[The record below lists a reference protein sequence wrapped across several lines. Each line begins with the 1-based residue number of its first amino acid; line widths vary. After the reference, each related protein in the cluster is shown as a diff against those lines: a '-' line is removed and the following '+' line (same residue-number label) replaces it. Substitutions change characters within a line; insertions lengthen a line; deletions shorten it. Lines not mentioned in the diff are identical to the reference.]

1 VAEAIKADWRAAER
15 MSPADYAMLDY
26 VEKLTINPS
35 GMTEADVQGLR
46 AVGWTD
52 RDILDIVQVCA
63 YFNFRLRVVDALGL
77 KLSEETVKSA
87 RAGRERASELAQER
101 GAQLP
106 VPMWEL
112 DQT

>member
-1 VAEAIKADWRAAER
+1 VAETLKADWRSADLTPAE
-15 MSPADYAMLDY
+15 YAMLEY

-35 GMTEADVQGLR
+35 GMTEADVVALR

-77 KLSEETVKSA
+77 ELSEATVQSA
-87 RAGRERASELAQER
+87 IAGRDRASTLADNR
-101 GAQLP
+101 SAPLP
-106 VPMWEL
+106 SPVWDL
-112 DQT
+112 DRR